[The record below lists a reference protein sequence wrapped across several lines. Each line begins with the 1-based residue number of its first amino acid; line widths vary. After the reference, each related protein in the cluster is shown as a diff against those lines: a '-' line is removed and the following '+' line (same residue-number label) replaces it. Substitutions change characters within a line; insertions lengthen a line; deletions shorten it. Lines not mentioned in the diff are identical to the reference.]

1 MLPRG
6 DRGLPLSIDEKPP
19 ARRKPATIKTI
30 AKDVGLSI
38 STVSRALQQDPAVK
52 SETRQLINE
61 AADRLGYRRDFRG
74 VNLRTGR
81 TFTLCALL
89 TSLPASAEFGDP
101 AMMSFI
107 QGLLSGVSGTPFKV
121 VIRPVESVEEQLA
134 ACRDAV
140 VDGRFDGILLDHTE
154 PQDPRVLY
162 LLEHG
167 IPFIT
172 FGRTELYS
180 EHPYFDI
187 DNEDAAYQ
195 ATRHLIEKGHKR
207 IALID
212 PPQRFLFTGQRHRG
226 YKRAMEEAGVPYD
239 PKLVAEMGIG
249 IRSVR
254 DRVAKLLKLED
265 RPTGFVTS
273 NEIAT
278 IGTLGACRT
287 LSRKE
292 LGQCGFVSRDGTT
305 LFDYLEPPVSSLYY
319 PLLEAGKR
327 LSAALVAAVEGRP
340 ATELQWL
347 ERARLVVR

>member
-1 MLPRG
+1 MQLG
-6 DRGLPLSIDEKPP
+6 TILSIAEKPP

-30 AKDVGLSI
+30 AKDLGLSI
-38 STVSRALQQDPAVK
+38 STVSRALQQDAAVK
-52 SETRQLINE
+52 AETRLLINE

-89 TSLPASAEFGDP
+89 TSNPSSAEFGDP
-101 AMMSFI
+101 AMMNLI
-107 QGLLSGVSGTPFKV
+107 QGLISGVAGTPFKV
-121 VIRPVESVEEQLA
+121 VIRPVESVEEQMA

-140 VDGRFDGILLDHTE
+140 VDGRFDGFLFDHTE
-154 PQDPRVLY
+154 PQDARVLY

-167 IPFIT
+167 VPFIT
-172 FGRTELYS
+172 FGRTELFS
-180 EHPYFDI
+180 EHPDFDI

-195 ATRHLIEKGHKR
+195 ATRHLIDKGHKR

-212 PPQRFLFTGQRHRG
+212 PPQHYLFSGQRHRG
-226 YKRAMEEAGVPYD
+226 YRRAIDEAGLTYD

-254 DRVAKLLKLED
+254 DRVAKLLKLDE

-287 LSRKE
+287 LPRKE
-292 LGQCGFVSRDGTT
+292 FAACGFVSRDGTT
-305 LFDYLEPPVSSLYY
+305 LFDYLEPPVSSLYFS
-319 PLLEAGKR
+319 LLEAGKR
-327 LSAALVAAVEGRP
+327 LSAALVEAVEGRP
-340 ATELQWL
+340 AREVQWV
-347 ERARLVVR
+347 ERAKLIAR

>member
-1 MLPRG
+1 M
-6 DRGLPLSIDEKPP
+6 STAEKPP
-19 ARRKPATIKTI
+19 VRRKPATIKTI
-30 AKDVGLSI
+30 AKDLGLSI
-38 STVSRALQQDPAVK
+38 STVSRALQQDAVVK
-52 SETRQLINE
+52 PETRQLINE

-107 QGLLSGVSGTPFKV
+107 QGLISGVAGTPFKV
-121 VIRPVESVEEQLA
+121 VIRPVESVDEQLA

-140 VDGRFDGILLDHTE
+140 VDGRFDGFLLDHTA
-154 PQDPRVLY
+154 PQDARVLY

-167 IPFIT
+167 VPFIT

-195 ATRHLIEKGHKR
+195 ATRHLLSMGHER

-212 PPQRFLFTGQRHRG
+212 PPQKYLFSGQRHRG
-226 YKRAMEEAGVPYD
+226 YKRALDEAGIAYD
-239 PKLVAEMGIG
+239 SKLVAEMGIG

-254 DRVAKLLKLED
+254 DRVARLLKID
-265 RPTGFVTS
+265 SRPTGFVTS

-278 IGTLGACRT
+278 IGTLGACRA
-287 LSRKE
+287 LPRKDFAR
-292 LGQCGFVSRDGTT
+292 CGFVSRDGTT
-305 LFDYLEPPVSSLYY
+305 LFDYLEPPVSSLYF
-319 PLLEAGKR
+319 PLLEAGQR
-327 LSAALVAAVEGRP
+327 LSAALVQAVEGKP
-340 ATELQWL
+340 ARELQWL
-347 ERARLVVR
+347 ERARLIVRP